1 MSARAGFTMLELLV
15 VLALL
20 SMTLVLVMPS
30 LGSMARSETQQEL
43 QRLGRVIRMV
53 RNEAVLAGR
62 RHHIAF
68 DLVNNRYAISY
79 EDAEMGFINYE
90 RPRSLQ
96 PHQLPDSLRLAELQ
110 PAGTGSAP
118 IRDRAVEILVD
129 HSGFMDPFTLLL
141 REDKTLHAIRVAGLS
156 GRIDMAS
163 GDEFNPPEFPEAR
176 R

>member
-1 MSARAGFTMLELLV
+1 MLELLV
-15 VLALL
+15 VLAVL

-30 LGSMARSETQQEL
+30 LGSMARSETQDEL
-43 QRLGRVIRMV
+43 RRLGRVIRMV

-62 RHHIAF
+62 RHHIEF
-68 DLVNNRYAISY
+68 DLVNNSYAISY
-79 EDAEMGFINYE
+79 EDAELGFVNYE

-96 PHQLPDSLRLAELQ
+96 PHQLPRRLQLVELR
-110 PAGTGSAP
+110 PAGIGAAP

-129 HSGFMDPFTLLL
+129 YSGFMDPFTLLL

-156 GRIDMAS
+156 GRIEMAS
-163 GDEFNPPEFPEAR
+163 GDEFNPPEFPEER